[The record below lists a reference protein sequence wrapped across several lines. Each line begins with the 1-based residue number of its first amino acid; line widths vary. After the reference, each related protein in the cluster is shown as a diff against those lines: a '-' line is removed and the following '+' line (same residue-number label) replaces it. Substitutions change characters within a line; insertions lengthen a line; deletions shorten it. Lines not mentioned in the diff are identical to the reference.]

1 MACNI
6 LCVTL
11 DCRYKY
17 SSLHV
22 AKRVP
27 CYIQVRII
35 GIILCSILPIY
46 KTINLS
52 FRIYIIHVSYI
63 HTYIYIQTRT
73 LARVSNKIMEK
84 YEVLKQVGE
93 GSFGQVYKAKKR
105 SDGEIVAFKVIRK
118 VKR

>member
-1 MACNI
+1 M
-6 LCVTL
+6 
-11 DCRYKY
+11 
-17 SSLHV
+17 
-22 AKRVP
+22 
-27 CYIQVRII
+27 
-35 GIILCSILPIY
+35 
-46 KTINLS
+46 
-52 FRIYIIHVSYI
+52 
-63 HTYIYIQTRT
+63 YIYIQTRT